1 MKIGI
6 IGVGNIGG
14 TLTRRLTAL
23 GHTVLV
29 ANSRGPES
37 LEKLAAE
44 TNAVPVPITEIAQDV
59 DTVIVSIP
67 LKNIPSLPSG
77 VLDVLPVGVV
87 VVDTSNYQP
96 KQRDGKIEEIEN
108 GMTESRWTEAHL
120 GHPVVKAFNTIFA
133 RHLLTLGKPIGTPG
147 RTALP
152 VAGDDASA
160 KAVVIKLIDQLG
172 FDAVD
177 AGGLDDS
184 WRMQMGTPVSGHSE
198 LDSEGVRK
206 ALAATSPERPAEWR
220 A

>member
-133 RHLLTLGKPIGTPG
+133 QHLLTLGKPSGTPG

>member
-6 IGVGNIGG
+6 VGAGNIGG

-44 TNAVPVPITEIAQDV
+44 TGAVPVPITEIAQDV
-59 DTVIVSIP
+59 DMVIVSIP

-77 VLDVLPVGVV
+77 VLDVLPAGVV

-133 RHLLTLGKPIGTPG
+133 RHLLTLGKPSGTPG

-160 KAVVIKLIDQLG
+160 KTVVIKLINQLG

-184 WRMQMGTPVSGHSE
+184 WQMQMGTPVSGHSE

>member
-6 IGVGNIGG
+6 IGAGNIGG

-23 GHTVLV
+23 GYTILV

-37 LEKLAAE
+37 LGTLATE
-44 TNAVPVPITEIAQDV
+44 TGAVPVPLTEIAQDV
-59 DTVIVSIP
+59 DMVIVSIP
-67 LKNIPSLPSG
+67 LKNIPNLPRG
-77 VLDVLPVGVV
+77 LLNVLPAGVV
-87 VVDTSNYQP
+87 VVDTSNYSP

-108 GMTESRWTEAHL
+108 GMTESRWTEVHL

-133 RHLLTLGKPIGTPG
+133 RHLLTLGEPNGTLG

-152 VAGDDASA
+152 VAGDDALA
-160 KAVVIKLIDQLG
+160 KAVVIKLLDQLG

-177 AGGLDDS
+177 AGGLDNS
-184 WRMQMGTPVSGHSE
+184 WRMQMGTPVSGRSD
-198 LDSEGVRK
+198 LDVEGVRK
-206 ALAATSPERPAEWR
+206 ALAAASPERPAEWR